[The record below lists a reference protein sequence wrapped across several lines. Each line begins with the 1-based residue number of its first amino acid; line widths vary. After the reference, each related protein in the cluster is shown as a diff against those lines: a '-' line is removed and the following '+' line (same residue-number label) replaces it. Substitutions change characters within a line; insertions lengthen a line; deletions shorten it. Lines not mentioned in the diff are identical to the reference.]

1 VIGFGDDFAMRIR
14 GSLLHRSQQH
24 HRRLLAIGLGL
35 EFRTDL
41 AEVGTIEFQIEHD
54 QIGLLSS
61 RHFGR
66 TVNAGCTKSSN
77 SSLFEGRFQD
87 FASLFGTID
96 DQDTG

>member
-1 VIGFGDDFAMRIR
+1 MIGFGDDFTMGI
-14 GSLLHRSQQH
+14 GGVSLHRSQQH
-24 HRRLLAIGLGL
+24 HRRFLAIGLGL
-35 EFRTDL
+35 EFRTEL
-41 AEVGTIEFQIEHD
+41 AGVGTIEFQIEHD
-54 QIGLLSS
+54 QIGLLGS

-66 TVNAGCTKSSN
+66 TVDPGCRKGPN